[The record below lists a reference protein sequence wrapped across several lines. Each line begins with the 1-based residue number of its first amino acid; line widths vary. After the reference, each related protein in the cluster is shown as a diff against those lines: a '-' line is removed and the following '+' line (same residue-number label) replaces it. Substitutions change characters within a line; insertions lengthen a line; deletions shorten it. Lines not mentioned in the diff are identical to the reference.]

1 MVGFGLHD
9 FIVGL
14 VVARLK
20 TPQNA
25 QKWHFSLKTAKS
37 GVKWSKKC
45 KNGVKSDL
53 GRLPLSQNDTWR
65 VEMCQLTDNVSKNLG
80 KGLQFVGNC

>member
-37 GVKWSKKC
+37 GVKCTKKC

>member
-1 MVGFGLHD
+1 VHELD
-9 FIVGL
+9 PNW
-14 VVARLK
+14 
-20 TPQNA
+20 TENPDQNA
-25 QKWHFSLKTAKS
+25 QKWHFWLKTAKS

-45 KNGVKSDL
+45 KNGVKKHY

-80 KGLQFVGNC
+80 KDLQFVANH